1 MTTPKFT
8 NNATTT
14 ITDRISNTDTSL
26 TVATG
31 TGTLFPTL
39 GVGDYFKATLQDTNN
54 NFEIV
59 RVTAR
64 ADDTMTVV
72 RGQDGTLAIPF
83 PANSRFELR
92 VLASSAQEYLDSI
105 DFLLL

>member
-1 MTTPKFT
+1 MPTAKFS

-14 ITDRISNTDTSL
+14 TTARISDTDTSL
-26 TVATG
+26 TVASG
-31 TGTLFPTL
+31 TGNLFPVL
-39 GVGDYFKATLQDTNN
+39 GTGDYFKATLQDTNG

-59 RVTAR
+59 QVTAR

-72 RGQDGTLAIPF
+72 RGQEGTLAIPF

-92 VLASSAQEYLDSI
+92 VLASSAQDYINSL

>member
-1 MTTPKFT
+1 MTTPKFS

-14 ITDRISNTDTSL
+14 ITARISDTDTSL
-26 TVATG
+26 TVASG
-31 TGTLFPTL
+31 TGALFPTL
-39 GVGDYFKATLQDTNN
+39 GASEYFKATLQDTNN
-54 NFEIV
+54 NFEIIK
-59 RVTAR
+59 VTAR
-64 ADDTMTVV
+64 TDDIMTVV

-92 VLASSAQEYLDSI
+92 VLANNVQDYVDSL

>member
-1 MTTPKFT
+1 MVLKIT

-14 ITDRISNTDTSL
+14 VPLAIQSTDTSL

-31 TGTLFPTL
+31 TGSLFPVL
-39 GVGDYFKATLQDTNN
+39 GAGDFFQATLQDTNG

-59 RVTAR
+59 KVTVRTGDIMTIER
-64 ADDTMTVV
+64 A
-72 RGQDGTLAIPF
+72 QSGTLAIPF
-83 PANSRFELR
+83 AANSRFEIR
-92 VLASSAQEYLDSI
+92 VTADNLQDYVNSL

>member
-1 MTTPKFT
+1 MTTPKFS

-14 ITDRISNTDTSL
+14 ITARISNTDTTI

-31 TGTLFPTL
+31 TGALFPVL
-39 GVGDYFKATLQDTNN
+39 GTGDFFQATLQDTNG
-54 NFEIV
+54 NFELV
-59 RVTAR
+59 KVTAR
-64 ADDTMTVV
+64 TDDIMTVV

>member
-1 MTTPKFT
+1 MATLKFS

-14 ITDRISNTDTSL
+14 
-26 TVATG
+26 TVGLLSSTATTIVVASG
-31 TGTLFPTL
+31 MGALFPTL
-39 GVGDYFKATLQDTNN
+39 GASDYFKATLQDTNN

-59 RVTAR
+59 KVTAR

-92 VLASSAQEYLDSI
+92 VLAGSTQEYLDSI

>member
-1 MTTPKFT
+1 MATPKFS

-14 ITDRISNTDTSL
+14 
-26 TVATG
+26 TVGLLSSTATTIVVASG
-31 TGTLFPTL
+31 TGALFPTL
-39 GVGDYFKATLQDTNN
+39 GASDYFKATLQDTNN

-59 RVTAR
+59 KITAR
-64 ADDTMTVV
+64 TDDTMTVV
-72 RGQDGTLAIPF
+72 RGQDGTLAVPF
-83 PANSRFELR
+83 AANSRFELR